1 MNPDTRKDI
10 KFFTSLLLGFAL
22 ALLGCL
28 LPPAGTIENSMLWLV
43 FAFLMLSAC
52 IEGVDIKGII
62 HEIRLMKESTIRDA
76 LYNSSETDR
85 YNSVE
90 NAPEDNLDAR
100 RG

>member
-1 MNPDTRKDI
+1 MNPDVRKDI
-10 KFFTSLLLGFAL
+10 KFYIVLFLGFGL

-62 HEIRLMKESTIRDA
+62 HEIRLLKEFTAKQI
-76 LYNSSETDR
+76 
-85 YNSVE
+85 VE
-90 NAPEDNLDAR
+90 EKNNVSNED
-100 RG
+100 

>member
-1 MNPDTRKDI
+1 MNPDVRKDI
-10 KFFTSLLLGFAL
+10 KFYIVLFLGFGL

-62 HEIRLMKESTIRDA
+62 HEIRLLKEFTSKQIVEDKNDA
-76 LYNSSETDR
+76 SN
-85 YNSVE
+85 
-90 NAPEDNLDAR
+90 ED
-100 RG
+100 